1 MFTRTLS
8 DNTATALAILG
19 KSKVCKDAYLA
30 GGTALALHLGHRISV
45 DLDFFNP
52 EVFDSHKIINK
63 LKSLGKYESQQQTKD
78 TINGVFNEVKFS
90 YFIYPYKLIFPTI
103 DFEGIKL
110 ASIQDIA
117 AMKLV
122 AVTDRGTKK
131 DFIDLYF
138 LAHTYS
144 FEKMF
149 EFYEKKYRLFN
160 QNRLTILKSLTY
172 FFEADESE
180 MPKMIEK
187 IGWDEVKN
195 YFIKTVPIVAK
206 KILMLDD
213 K

>member
-8 DNTATALAILG
+8 DNTATALATLG
-19 KSKVCKDAYLA
+19 ESKVCKNAYLA

-52 EVFDSHKIINK
+52 EVFDSHKIVAK
-63 LKSLGKYESQQQTKD
+63 LKSLGNYESQQQTEN
-78 TINGVFNEVKFS
+78 TINGVFNTVKFS
-90 YFIYPYKLIFPTI
+90 YFIYPYKLISPTVN
-103 DFEGIKL
+103 FKGIEL
-110 ASIQDIA
+110 ASIEDIA

-122 AVTDRGTKK
+122 AITDRGTKK
-131 DFIDLYF
+131 DYIDLYF
-138 LAHTYS
+138 LAKKYS

-172 FFEADESE
+172 FFDADESE

-187 IGWDEVKN
+187 IEWDEVKN
-195 YFIKTVPIVAK
+195 YFKKTIPPVAK
-206 KILMLDD
+206 KILKLE
-213 K
+213 